1 MTQQISAHL
10 SEEAFDDVLIG
21 LGSAESEAHLAVC
34 DVCRGH
40 LKEFQSNLQTFNQAS
55 LAWSQATSE
64 ARPVP
69 ISMSEEGASLRL
81 FARPAGRLRIF
92 APVGWAVATALL
104 LVLGLQIWNRE
115 HQPSLTGNT
124 ATDNAVS
131 NNSTQTATQGDTEA
145 QIAQD
150 NQLLQSVNLALN
162 TGEASPFQ
170 EYGLGD
176 ERQARIQARP
186 KVRHR

>member
-10 SEEAFDDVLIG
+10 SEEALDDLLIG

-34 DVCRGH
+34 RVCSRH
-40 LKEFQSNLQTFNQAS
+40 FEAFQSNLRTFNQAS
-55 LAWSQATSE
+55 LAWSEDKSE
-64 ARPVP
+64 AWPVP
-69 ISMSEEGASLRL
+69 RPMNEGASSLGLTTRST
-81 FARPAGRLRIF
+81 ARRRILI
-92 APVGWAVATALL
+92 PLSWAVATALL
-104 LVLGLQIWNRE
+104 LVLGLQVWNRE
-115 HQPSLTGNT
+115 QQPSLTGT
-124 ATDNAVS
+124 PAADNSA
-131 NNSTQTATQGDTEA
+131 QTAAHSDSEA

-162 TGEASPFQ
+162 SSEVSPFQ

-176 ERQARIQARP
+176 DRQTRMQARP